1 MDNVRGRVRC
11 RISVHV
17 DQPSSGAC
25 AQRRRDTPMLDTN
38 RDQVAQIAAYI
49 PSKRIGQP
57 EEVAKAVCF
66 LLSDEAS
73 YITGA
78 RISVDGGFLI

>member
-1 MDNVRGRVRC
+1 
-11 RISVHV
+11 
-17 DQPSSGAC
+17 
-25 AQRRRDTPMLDTN
+25 MLDTN
-38 RDQVAQIAAYI
+38 RSQAAQIAAFL
-49 PSKRIGQP
+49 PAKRLGQS
-57 EEVAKAVCF
+57 EEIARTVAF

>member
-1 MDNVRGRVRC
+1 
-11 RISVHV
+11 
-17 DQPSSGAC
+17 
-25 AQRRRDTPMLDTN
+25 MLDTN